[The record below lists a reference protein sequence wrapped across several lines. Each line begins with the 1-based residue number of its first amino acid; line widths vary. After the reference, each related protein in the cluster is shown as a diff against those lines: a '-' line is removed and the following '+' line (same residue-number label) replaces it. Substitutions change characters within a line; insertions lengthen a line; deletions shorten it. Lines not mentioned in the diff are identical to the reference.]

1 MATVTPLKN
10 KKTSTLRRRP
20 VRQTAFAE
28 MIRRALRDQ
37 YDAVLAEPL
46 PQRWLEL
53 INGLYAVE
61 GHERRERTEQD
72 HNPSP
77 AAPRAKMRVN

>member
-1 MATVTPLKN
+1 M
-10 KKTSTLRRRP
+10 
-20 VRQTAFAE
+20 RQTAFAE

-53 INGLYAVE
+53 INGLWAVE
-61 GHERRERTEQD
+61 GQARLEQAEQD

-77 AAPRAKMRVN
+77 ATPRAKMKVN

>member
-1 MATVTPLKN
+1 M
-10 KKTSTLRRRP
+10 
-20 VRQTAFAE
+20 RQTAVAE

-53 INGLYAVE
+53 IKGLYAVE
-61 GHERRERTEQD
+61 GHERLERAEQD

>member
-1 MATVTPLKN
+1 M
-10 KKTSTLRRRP
+10 
-20 VRQTAFAE
+20 RQTAFAE

-53 INGLYAVE
+53 INGLCAVE
-61 GHERRERTEQD
+61 GHERLEQAEQD

-77 AAPRAKMRVN
+77 AAPHAKRRVN

>member
-1 MATVTPLKN
+1 M
-10 KKTSTLRRRP
+10 
-20 VRQTAFAE
+20 RQTAFAE

-53 INGLYAVE
+53 INGLCAVE
-61 GHERRERTEQD
+61 GHVRLEQAEQD
-72 HNPSP
+72 RNPSP
-77 AAPRAKMRVN
+77 AAPHAKRRVN

>member
-1 MATVTPLKN
+1 M
-10 KKTSTLRRRP
+10 
-20 VRQTAFAE
+20 RQTDVAE

-53 INGLYAVE
+53 IKGLHAVE
-61 GHERRERTEQD
+61 GHQRLERAEQD

-77 AAPRAKMRVN
+77 AAPRAKVRVN

>member
-1 MATVTPLKN
+1 M
-10 KKTSTLRRRP
+10 
-20 VRQTAFAE
+20 RQTAFVE

-37 YDAVLAEPL
+37 YDTVLAEPL

-53 INGLYAVE
+53 INGLCAGE
-61 GHERRERTEQD
+61 KPARLEQAEQD

-77 AAPRAKMRVN
+77 AAPHAKMKVN